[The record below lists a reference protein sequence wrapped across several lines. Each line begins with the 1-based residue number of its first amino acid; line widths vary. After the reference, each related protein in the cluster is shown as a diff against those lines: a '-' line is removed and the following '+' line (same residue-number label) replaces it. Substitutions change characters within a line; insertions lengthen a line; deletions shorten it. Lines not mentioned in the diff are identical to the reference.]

1 MFGSNCEVASEIFF
15 TTKNPL
21 LHKKA
26 LFLSCCKINQNME
39 FGDIIYLLLLLFFMI
54 LGFFNDS
61 RKKKRQQEQQSQMPP
76 RPNVEHSPRPFIEEF
91 DTLEEVTPPEWFEPR
106 PEPNITPSRTFSS
119 AQQREKERPVFQSS
133 LDLATDFS
141 KQSSLKSSI
150 FVFDAESSYD
160 FESDSIDISAMLV
173 SYKEKDSEETM
184 KEIRGSSFH
193 PLIKGLLG
201 DAGNDELK
209 KGVIYG
215 EIMQRRF

>member
-106 PEPNITPSRTFSS
+106 PEPNITPSRTFLRHSNVK
-119 AQQREKERPVFQSS
+119 REACFPIFVRSG
-133 LDLATDFS
+133 DRFS

-150 FVFDAESSYD
+150 FVFDAESRT
-160 FESDSIDISAMLV
+160 ILN
-173 SYKEKDSEETM
+173 
-184 KEIRGSSFH
+184 
-193 PLIKGLLG
+193 LI
-201 DAGNDELK
+201 
-209 KGVIYG
+209 
-215 EIMQRRF
+215 Q